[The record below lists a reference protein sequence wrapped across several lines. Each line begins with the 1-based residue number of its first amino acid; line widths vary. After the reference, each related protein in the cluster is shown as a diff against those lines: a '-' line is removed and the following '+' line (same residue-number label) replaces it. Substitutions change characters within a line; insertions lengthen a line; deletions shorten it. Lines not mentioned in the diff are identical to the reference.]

1 MERPSF
7 AQSADTR
14 LLLAK
19 LKRMQ
24 AGEILSYESLSE
36 EVRSKISGASSALQ
50 SAKRA
55 AERETNKRFAAI
67 HGVGIKCMNDDE
79 IVDFGITATERIRKG
94 ARRGLKKLFGV
105 ADYTAL
111 TPDKQ
116 IQLTVRQTMLAATAE
131 LTTEKAASKI
141 GAIAG
146 SRVGELP
153 ISETLA
159 LFQK

>member
-7 AQSADTR
+7 IQSADTR

-19 LKRMQ
+19 LKRMKS
-24 AGEILSYESLSE
+24 GEIVTYESLSE
-36 EVRSKISGASSALQ
+36 EVRSKITGASGALQ

-55 AERETNKRFAAI
+55 AERETTMRFAAVN
-67 HGVGIKCMNDDE
+67 GVGIKCMNDDE
-79 IVDFGITATERIRKG
+79 IVDFGVNATERIRKG
-94 ARRGLKKLFGV
+94 ARRSMRKLFGV
-105 ADYTAL
+105 KDYTAL
-111 TPDKQ
+111 PPEKQ